1 MFLNCLLSLKKL
13 YWKIIALQ
21 YCAGFCHTS
30 TSISHRCTYVP
41 CSCTSLPSP
50 SHPCRLSQSTGLSSP
65 CHSKSPLA
73 GCFPYGV
80 CVSMPLSSFVLSLC
94 SSSPSFPPPCPHICS
109 LCLHLHCCPANRCIR
124 TIFLESIRCAVFEP
138 AIPFLGIYPPEIDP
152 GT

>member
-1 MFLNCLLSLKKL
+1 MLVSAIHQQVL
-13 YWKIIALQ
+13 AT
-21 YCAGFCHTS
+21 GVHTS
-30 TSISHRCTYVP
+30 LA
-41 CSCTSLPSP
+41 SCTSLPSP

-65 CHSKSPLA
+65 CHNKSPLA

-80 CVSMPLSSFVLSLC
+80 CVSPCHSLH
-94 SSSPSFPPPCPHICS
+94 SSSLSVRPSLSFPLPCPHICS

>member
-80 CVSMPLSSFVLSLC
+80 CVSPCHFLH
-94 SSSPSFPPPCPHICS
+94 SSSLSVRPPPPSPRHVRISVRYVCISTAALQIGVSEPSFWSP
-109 LCLHLHCCPANRCIR
+109 
-124 TIFLESIRCAVFEP
+124 
-138 AIPFLGIYPPEIDP
+138 
-152 GT
+152 